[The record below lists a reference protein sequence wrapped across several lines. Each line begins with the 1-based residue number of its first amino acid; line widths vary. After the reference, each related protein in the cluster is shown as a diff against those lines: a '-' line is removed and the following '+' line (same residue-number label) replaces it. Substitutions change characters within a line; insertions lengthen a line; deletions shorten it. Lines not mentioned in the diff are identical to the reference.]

1 MLKLAVGF
9 FVSFLMTLTLSGCL
23 PAVFTATTGSA
34 IAAAKDQSIGETID
48 DIKIAAAIRTVLAKK
63 KFKELYTKI
72 HVEVSQGRVLY
83 TGSVEKDEDI
93 QVAIQT
99 AWDQKGVKEVI
110 NELTVDQHSNH
121 FDLVQYTKD
130 TMITSQIKSK
140 MFADRTIK
148 VVNYTILTLNN
159 VVYIFGQARSE
170 DELEKVGEIASKIRG
185 VEKVVSHAK
194 VAELNNG

>member
-1 MLKLAVGF
+1 MNKVTITLLLSIA
-9 FVSFLMTLTLSGCL
+9 MTLTLSGCL

-83 TGSVEKDEDI
+83 TGRVEKDEDI

-99 AWDQKGVKEVI
+99 AWDQKGVNEVI
-110 NELTVDQHSNH
+110 NEISVDQQSNH

-140 MFADRTIK
+140 MFAERAIK
-148 VVNYTILTLNN
+148 AVNYTILTLNN

-194 VAELNNG
+194 VIELNN